1 MPKSPLFRI
10 APAAAALALL
20 VGCNSAPA
28 ADGAKAA
35 DEVKTNMAAMVAAFA
50 ARDADKAVS
59 WDAPDF
65 VGMFHGMANVTGQ
78 EGDRALTK
86 EQVADPAMKF
96 AVGEPVID
104 VAASGDLAVWRA
116 TYSYT
121 YTDPATKQPK
131 TEVGNWVVGWKR
143 DHGGAMKEAWGVV
156 SDTPAPAA
164 AAPPA

>member
-1 MPKSPLFRI
+1 MPKSKLFRLV
-10 APAAAALALL
+10 PGAAALALL
-20 VGCNSAPA
+20 AACNAAPPVDAAKVG
-28 ADGAKAA
+28 
-35 DEVKTNMAAMVAAFA
+35 DEVKANMTEMVAAFA

-65 VGMFHGMANVTGQ
+65 VGMFHGVPNVSGQ

-96 AVGEPVID
+96 SVSNEVID

-116 TYSYT
+116 TYSYSF
-121 YTDPATKQPK
+121 TDPATKQTR

-143 DHGGAMKEAWGVV
+143 QADGTMKEAWGVV
-156 SDTPAPAA
+156 SDTPAAPAT
-164 AAPPA
+164 